1 MTLHELSL
9 NQASELLQKREV
21 SSVELTQAILDRI
34 EKVESKIH
42 AYITLTRESAMEE
55 ARAADLRLQK
65 GDRVTPLTGVP
76 IAVKDIFCTRGVL
89 TTCGSK
95 ILENFK
101 PPYDATVVARL
112 KEAGSVTL
120 GKTNMDEFAM
130 GSSNETSHYG
140 IVHNPWDLEKIPG
153 GSSGGSAAAV
163 AAGQCFGALGTDTGG
178 SIRQPASL
186 CGIVGIKPTYGR
198 VSRYGMIAF
207 ASSLDQ
213 GGPLGREVQDCALML
228 QVMVGHDPKDSTS
241 VPMPVPN
248 YLEHIQK
255 GVKSLR
261 VGVPQEYFVEGIN
274 PEVEKAVRKAI
285 QTLKELGAEIIEVS
299 LPHTSYATAVYYII
313 APSEASSNL
322 ARYDGVEYGF
332 RSSGAKNL
340 LEMYRK
346 TRSLGF
352 GEEVKRR
359 IMIGTYALSSGYY
372 DAYYRKAQQVRTLIR
387 RDFDRAFEKC
397 DLIVTPTSPTPAFG
411 IGEKASDPIQMYL
424 SDIFTI
430 SCNLAGLPGISV
442 PCGFNTQGLPLG
454 LQLLGRPFDEE
465 RLFQVAHAFEQ
476 VTDWHKKRPEILSS

>member
-1 MTLHELSL
+1 MTLHDLSL
-9 NQASELLQKREV
+9 NEVSQLLRRREV
-21 SSVELTQAILDRI
+21 SSVELTGAIFQRI
-34 EKVESKIH
+34 DTVEPKIH
-42 AYITLTRESAMEE
+42 AYITLMRERAMEE
-55 ARAADLRLQK
+55 AREADLRLQK
-65 GDRVTPLTGVP
+65 SDRVTPLTGVP
-76 IAVKDIFCTRGVL
+76 IAIKDIFCTRGVL

-101 PPYDATVVARL
+101 PPYDATVVGRL
-112 KEAGSVTL
+112 KEAGSVTV

-163 AAGQCFGALGTDTGG
+163 AAGECFGALGTDTGG

-213 GGPLGREVQDCALML
+213 GGAFGREVRDCALML
-228 QVMVGHDPKDSTS
+228 QVMAGQDPKDSTS

-248 YLEHIQK
+248 YLENIRK
-255 GVKSLR
+255 GVQSLR
-261 VGVPQEYFVEGIN
+261 VGVPREYFVEGID
-274 PEVEKAVRKAI
+274 PEVEKGVRKAI
-285 QTLKELGAEIIEVS
+285 QTLKELGAEIIDVS
-299 LPHTSYATAVYYII
+299 LPHTSCATAVYYII

-332 RSSGAKNL
+332 RFSGAKNL
-340 LEMYRK
+340 LEMYQK

-352 GEEVKRR
+352 GDEVKRR

-387 RDFDRAFEKC
+387 RDFDEAFNTC
-397 DLIVTPTSPTPAFG
+397 DLIATPTSPTAAFG

-465 RLFQVAHAFEQ
+465 RLFQAAYAFEQ
-476 VTDWHKKRPEILSS
+476 ATDWHKQRPKLS